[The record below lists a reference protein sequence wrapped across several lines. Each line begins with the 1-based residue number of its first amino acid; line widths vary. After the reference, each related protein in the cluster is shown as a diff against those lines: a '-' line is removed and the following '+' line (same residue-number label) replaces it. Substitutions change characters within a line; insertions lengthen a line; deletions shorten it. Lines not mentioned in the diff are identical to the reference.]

1 MGRFFACAGLGTFFT
16 LAASVLAIFAHISQ
30 INSNIVPRHIRMT
43 TVSTTGVGAATGA
56 GDAVYGS
63 GDRSNNQPNTGLRPY
78 YEWGLWGY
86 CASQTTGGNRD
97 YCSGTSWAYE
107 FQPVP
112 AVVYDVPANAQ
123 QTISN
128 ALGQG
133 TFTSSDYLGR
143 FTKAAFYLLIIG
155 TILGGLALVI
165 GFLAHR
171 VAFLLAAVLA
181 FLGFLLTIAGCII
194 WVVILSRVRSSI
206 NGNGSGVNVS
216 YGNALWIYFASSGC
230 LLFATL
236 PYIFSCIAGRDR
248 YY

>member
-1 MGRFFACAGLGTFFT
+1 
-16 LAASVLAIFAHISQ
+16 VLPPLHS
-30 INSNIVPRHIRMT
+30 
-43 TVSTTGVGAATGA
+43 
-56 GDAVYGS
+56 
-63 GDRSNNQPNTGLRPY
+63 
-78 YEWGLWGY
+78 
-86 CASQTTGGNRD
+86 
-97 YCSGTSWAYE
+97 
-107 FQPVP
+107 
-112 AVVYDVPANAQ
+112 
-123 QTISN
+123 
-128 ALGQG
+128 
-133 TFTSSDYLGR
+133 
-143 FTKAAFYLLIIG
+143 KAAFYLLIIG

-236 PYIFSCIAGRDR
+236 PCTFCSYASRTFQAERTSQQTSSHALRAEIATTKRIKPSMDTPIHLLPIRSLRFHLKTLYNFPLAISGTLS
-248 YY
+248 

>member
-1 MGRFFACAGLGTFFT
+1 MQSTGRAT
-16 LAASVLAIFAHISQ
+16 
-30 INSNIVPRHIRMT
+30 
-43 TVSTTGVGAATGA
+43 AATTSPTLVSDRTTSGVSGA
-56 GDAVYGS
+56 TAPRRLPGA
-63 GDRSNNQPNTGLRPY
+63 T
-78 YEWGLWGY
+78 
-86 CASQTTGGNRD
+86 D